1 VKRLL
6 SPIFPI
12 SFYFR
17 AGVSLA
23 TLLLSTPLLLRA
35 EIPLPTPAEHYDS
48 FDPEREGPLLFS
60 RIFPELEPSQQS
72 LILGLMG
79 GPGSGAEPR
88 PSRDELIAQLKTVD
102 WSRWRPQVLELL
114 LHRSHVLE
122 AVPDTARDWLPIVH
136 DSLLF
141 FLDHLGEER
150 LLERLLDQAS
160 VPEDAPRGEHVLQFL
175 AQTPTLQKIGQ
186 IFARNPEVPPDLRE
200 TLQVLENSLKT
211 TSRDQVTE
219 FILQEIGPETVEEY
233 QVHFAEE
240 VLAEATIGV
249 ILRCTLV
256 LPGETRVREAVVKV
270 IKPYVMSALQ
280 EELKIFDRLTRYF
293 AENSDSYAIVTILI
307 SDMFEEIREALSREI
322 QVVDEQENLAK
333 AGEYYQHNE
342 RVTVPELYP
351 LSTEQVT
358 FMGFIHGQ
366 KITDAFPGQPQ
377 ARARLARRL
386 VDILTLDVLLSPH
399 EEALFH
405 GDPHA
410 GNVFHVLDKPQDPY
424 LIALLDWG
432 LSGEF
437 SREQR
442 AQLMQLFL
450 GVRLNHAKR
459 LRNHMGALIEGEDWA
474 SPQGQETISIIVEET
489 LAEKGQGRIFDV
501 LSQLMSK
508 AAQRGYKIRF
518 NIGLFVKSQITVG
531 GILSELDP
539 ELNQDEYVMDRIS
552 GQVFKE
558 IPKRLLY
565 TLWFPAWNS
574 HSYPT
579 QLSNEDV
586 RDVQF
591 QSWGRGLKAAG
602 KGLWKGIRWP
612 FEVLIP

>member
-1 VKRLL
+1 VV
-6 SPIFPI
+6 F
-12 SFYFR
+12 
-17 AGVSLA
+17 LA
-23 TLLLSTPLLLRA
+23 TILLTTPLLLRA
-35 EIPLPTPAEHYDS
+35 EIPLPTPAEHYDN
-48 FDPEREGPLLFS
+48 FDPETEGPLLFS
-60 RIFPELEPSQQS
+60 SIFSELEPSQQS
-72 LILGLMG
+72 LILGLME
-79 GPGSGAEPR
+79 GPGNEGEPR
-88 PSRDELIAQLKTVD
+88 PSRDKLIAQLKTVD
-102 WSRWRPQVLELL
+102 WTGWRPQVLELL

-122 AVPDTARDWLPIVH
+122 AVPETARDWLPIVH

-150 LLERLLDQAS
+150 LLERLLNQAS
-160 VPEDAPRGEHVLQFL
+160 LPEDAPRGEQVLQFL
-175 AQTPTLQKIGQ
+175 SQTPTLQKIGQ

-200 TLQVLENSLKT
+200 ALQVLENSLKT

-240 VLAEATIGV
+240 VLAEATVGV

-256 LPGETRVREAVVKV
+256 LPGETRVREAVAKV
-270 IKPYVMSALQ
+270 IKPYAISALQ
-280 EELKIFDRLTRYF
+280 EELDIFDRLTQYF
-293 AENSDSYAIVTILI
+293 AEYSDSYAIGTILI
-307 SDMFEEIREALSREI
+307 SDMFEEISVALFQEI
-322 QVVDEQENLAK
+322 QIVDEQKNLAQ

-351 LSTEQVT
+351 LSTEHVT

-366 KITDAFPGQPQ
+366 KISDAFPGQPQ
-377 ARARLARRL
+377 ARARLARHL
-386 VDILTLDVLLSPH
+386 VDALTLDVLLSPH

-410 GNVFHVLDKPQDPY
+410 GNVFHVLDHPQDPY
-424 LIALLDWG
+424 RIALLDWG

-459 LRNHMGALIEGEDWA
+459 LRNHMGALIEGDDWA
-474 SPQGQETISIIVEET
+474 SPEGQETISIIVEET
-489 LAEKGQGRIFDV
+489 LAEKGQDRIFDV

-518 NIGLFVKSQITVG
+518 NIGLFIKSQITVG

-539 ELNQDEYVMDRIS
+539 ELDQDQYLMDRIS
-552 GQVFKE
+552 GRVFKE
-558 IPKRLLY
+558 MPKRLLY

-574 HSYPT
+574 HNYRT
-579 QLSNEDV
+579 MLSNEDV
-586 RDVQF
+586 KDVQF
-591 QSWGRGLKAAG
+591 QSWGRGLKKAG
-602 KGLWKGIRWP
+602 EGLWKGIRWP
-612 FEVLIP
+612 VEVLIP

>member
-1 VKRLL
+1 VV
-6 SPIFPI
+6 F
-12 SFYFR
+12 
-17 AGVSLA
+17 LA
-23 TLLLSTPLLLRA
+23 TLLLTTPPLLRA

-48 FDPEREGPLLFS
+48 FDPETEGPLLFS
-60 RIFPELEPSQQS
+60 SIFSELEPSQQS
-72 LILGLMG
+72 LILGLME
-79 GPGSGAEPR
+79 GPGSKGQPR
-88 PSRDELIAQLKTVD
+88 PSRDKLIAQLKTVD
-102 WSRWRPQVLELL
+102 WTRWRPQVLELL

-122 AVPDTARDWLPIVH
+122 AVPDKARDWLPIVH

-150 LLERLLDQAS
+150 LLERLLNQAS
-160 VPEDAPRGEHVLQFL
+160 LPEDAPRAEQVLQFL
-175 AQTPTLQKIGQ
+175 SQTPTLQKIGQ
-186 IFARNPEVPPDLRE
+186 IFARNPEVPSDLRE
-200 TLQVLENSLKT
+200 ALQVLENSLKT

-240 VLAEATIGV
+240 VLAEATVGV

-256 LPGETRVREAVVKV
+256 LPGETRVREAVAKV
-270 IKPYVMSALQ
+270 IKPYAMSALQ
-280 EELKIFDRLTRYF
+280 EELEIFDGLTRYF
-293 AENSDSYAIVTILI
+293 AEYSDSYAIGTILI
-307 SDMFEEIREALSREI
+307 SDMFEEISVALSREI

-351 LSTEQVT
+351 LSTEHVT

-366 KITDAFPGQPQ
+366 KISDAFPGQPQ

-410 GNVFHVLDKPQDPY
+410 GNVFHVLDNPQDPY
-424 LIALLDWG
+424 RIALLDWG

-459 LRNHMGALIEGEDWA
+459 LRNHMGALIEGDDWA
-474 SPQGQETISIIVEET
+474 SPQGQEVISIMVEET

-501 LSQLMSK
+501 LGQLLSK

-518 NIGLFVKSQITVG
+518 NIGLFIKSQITIG

-539 ELNQDEYVMDRIS
+539 ELNQDQYLMDRIS

-558 IPKRLLY
+558 MPKRLLY

-586 RDVQF
+586 KDLQF
-591 QSWGRGLKAAG
+591 QSWGRGLKRAG

-612 FEVLIP
+612 IEVLIR

>member
-1 VKRLL
+1 MKKLL
-6 SPIFPI
+6 PTI
-12 SFYFR
+12 SLFLR
-17 AGVSLA
+17 AVVFLA
-23 TLLLSTPLLLRA
+23 TLLLTTPLLLRA

-48 FDPEREGPLLFS
+48 FDPETEGPLLFS
-60 RIFPELEPSQQS
+60 SIFSELEPAQQS
-72 LILGLMG
+72 LILGLMA
-79 GPGSGAEPR
+79 GPGSENEPS
-88 PSRDELIAQLKTVD
+88 PPRDEIIAQLKRVD
-102 WSRWRPQVLELL
+102 WTRWRPQVLELL

-122 AVPDTARDWLPIVH
+122 VVPDKARDWLPIVH

-150 LLERLLDQAS
+150 LLERLLNQTS
-160 VPEDAPRGEHVLQFL
+160 VPEDAPRGEQVLQFL
-175 AQTPTLQKIGQ
+175 SQTPTLQKIGQ
-186 IFARNPEVPPDLRE
+186 IFARNPDVPSDLRE
-200 TLQVLENSLKT
+200 ALQVLENSLQT
-211 TSRDQVTE
+211 TSRNQVTE
-219 FILQEIGPETVEEY
+219 FILQDIGPETLEEY
-233 QVHFAEE
+233 QVHFAEK
-240 VLAEATIGV
+240 VLAEATVGV
-249 ILRCTLV
+249 ILHCTLV
-256 LPGETRVREAVVKV
+256 LPGETRVREAVAKV
-270 IKPYVMSALQ
+270 IKPYAMSALQ
-280 EELKIFDRLTRYF
+280 EELEIFDRLTQYF
-293 AENSDSYAIVTILI
+293 AQYSDSYAIGTILI
-307 SDMFEEIREALSREI
+307 SDMFEEISVALSQEI
-322 QVVDEQENLAK
+322 QIVDEQENLAK

-358 FMGFIHGQ
+358 FMEFIHGQ
-366 KITDAFPGQPQ
+366 KISDAFPDQPQ
-377 ARARLARRL
+377 ARARLARYL
-386 VDILTLDVLLSPH
+386 VDALTLDVLLSPH
-399 EEALFH
+399 EKALFH

-410 GNVFHVLDKPQDPY
+410 GNVFHVLDNPQDPY
-424 LIALLDWG
+424 RIALLDWG

-459 LRNHMGALIEGEDWA
+459 LRNHMGALIEGDDWA
-474 SPQGQETISIIVEET
+474 SPQGQEAIHIMVEET

-501 LSQLMSK
+501 LGQLMSK

-518 NIGLFVKSQITVG
+518 NIGLFIKSQITVG
-531 GILSELDP
+531 GILFELDP
-539 ELNQDEYVMDRIS
+539 ELNQDQYLMGRIT

-558 IPKRLLY
+558 MPKRLLY

-591 QSWGRGLKAAG
+591 QSWGRGLKRAG

>member
-1 VKRLL
+1 
-6 SPIFPI
+6 
-12 SFYFR
+12 
-17 AGVSLA
+17 
-23 TLLLSTPLLLRA
+23 
-35 EIPLPTPAEHYDS
+35 
-48 FDPEREGPLLFS
+48 
-60 RIFPELEPSQQS
+60 
-72 LILGLMG
+72 
-79 GPGSGAEPR
+79 
-88 PSRDELIAQLKTVD
+88 
-102 WSRWRPQVLELL
+102 
-114 LHRSHVLE
+114 
-122 AVPDTARDWLPIVH
+122 
-136 DSLLF
+136 F
-141 FLDHLGEER
+141 FLDQLGEER
-150 LLERLLDQAS
+150 LIERLLNQAS
-160 VPEDAPRGEHVLQFL
+160 VPEDASRGEHVLQFL

-186 IFARNPEVPPDLRE
+186 IFARNPDVPPDLRA

-256 LPGETRVREAVVKV
+256 LPGETRVRDAVVKV

-280 EELKIFDRLTRYF
+280 EELEIFDRLTRYF
-293 AENSDSYAIVTILI
+293 AEYSDSYAIRTILI
-307 SDMFEEIREALSREI
+307 SDMFGEIREALSREI

-351 LSTEQVT
+351 LSTENVT
-358 FMGFIHGQ
+358 FMEFIHGQ
-366 KITDAFPGQPQ
+366 KISDAYPDQPQ
-377 ARARLARRL
+377 GRARLARYL
-386 VDILTLDVLLSPH
+386 VDILTVDVLVSPH
-399 EEALFH
+399 EVALFH

-410 GNVFHVLDKPQDPY
+410 GNVFHVLDDPY
-424 LIALLDWG
+424 NPYRIALLDWG

-450 GVRLNHAKR
+450 GVRLNHANR
-459 LRNHMGALIEGEDWA
+459 LKHNMGALIEGEDWA
-474 SPQGQETISIIVEET
+474 SPEGQEEMNIIVEET
-489 LAEKGQGRIFDV
+489 LTEMGQGQIFDV
-501 LSQLMSK
+501 LGELMSK

-518 NIGLFVKSQITVG
+518 NIGLFIKSQITVG

-539 ELNQDEYVMDRIS
+539 ELNQDQYVMDRIS
-552 GQVFKE
+552 DQVFKE
-558 IPKRLLY
+558 TPKRLLY

-586 RDVQF
+586 KDVQF

-602 KGLWKGIRWP
+602 KAVWKGIRWP

>member
-1 VKRLL
+1 MRIRLL
-6 SPIFPI
+6 L
-12 SFYFR
+12 
-17 AGVSLA
+17 VS
-23 TLLLSTPLLLRA
+23 TLLLSAPLLLRA

-48 FDPEREGPLLFS
+48 YDPETAGPLLFS
-60 RIFPELEPSQQS
+60 RSFPELEPSQQS

-79 GPGSGAEPR
+79 GPDSGAEPT
-88 PSRDELIAQLKTVD
+88 PSREELIAQLKAVD
-102 WSRWRPQVLELL
+102 WTRWRPQVLELL

-122 AVPDTARDWLPIVH
+122 AVPDKGGDWLPIVH

-141 FLDHLGEER
+141 FLDQLGEER
-150 LLERLLDQAS
+150 LIERLLDQAS

-186 IFARNPEVPPDLRE
+186 IFARNPDVPPDLRA

-219 FILQEIGPETVEEY
+219 FILQELGPETVEEY

-256 LPGETRVREAVVKV
+256 LPGETRVRDAVVKV

-280 EELKIFDRLTRYF
+280 EELEIFDRLTQYF
-293 AENSDSYAIVTILI
+293 AENSDSYAIGTILI
-307 SDMFEEIREALSREI
+307 SDMFGEIREALSREI
-322 QVVDEQENLAK
+322 QVLDEQENLAK

-351 LSTEQVT
+351 LSTENVT
-358 FMGFIHGQ
+358 FMEFIHGQ
-366 KITDAFPGQPQ
+366 KRSDAYPDQPQ
-377 ARARLARRL
+377 ARARLARLL
-386 VDILTLDVLLSPH
+386 VDILTVDVLLSPH
-399 EEALFH
+399 EIALFH

-410 GNVFHVLDKPQDPY
+410 GNVFHVLDDPQDSY
-424 LIALLDWG
+424 RIALLDWG

-459 LRNHMGALIEGEDWA
+459 LRNHMGALIEGDDWA
-474 SPQGQETISIIVEET
+474 SPEGQEEMNIIVEET
-489 LAEKGQGRIFDV
+489 LAEMGQGQIFDV
-501 LSQLMSK
+501 LGELMSK
-508 AAQRGYKIRF
+508 AAQQGYKIRF
-518 NIGLFVKSQITVG
+518 NIGLFIKSQLTVG

-539 ELNQDEYVMDRIS
+539 ELNQDQYAMDRIS

-558 IPKRLLY
+558 TPKRLLY

-574 HSYPT
+574 HSYAT

-586 RDVQF
+586 KDVQF
-591 QSWGRGLKAAG
+591 QSWGRGLKTAG
-602 KGLWKGIRWP
+602 KAVWKGLRWP
-612 FEVLIP
+612 FEAIIP

>member
-1 VKRLL
+1 MKTLL
-6 SPIFPI
+6 PPI
-12 SFYFR
+12 SFYLR
-17 AGVSLA
+17 AGVFLA

-48 FDPEREGPLLFS
+48 FDPETEGPLLFS

-88 PSRDELIAQLKTVD
+88 PSRDEIIPQLKTVD
-102 WSRWRPQVLELL
+102 WTRWRPQVLELL

-122 AVPDTARDWLPIVH
+122 AVPDKARDWLPIVH

-150 LLERLLDQAS
+150 LLERLLNQTS

-186 IFARNPEVPPDLRE
+186 IFARNPDVPLDLRE

-211 TSRDQVTE
+211 TTRDQVTE
-219 FILQEIGPETVEEY
+219 FILQEIGPKTVEEY

-249 ILRCTLV
+249 ILPCTLV

-280 EELKIFDRLTRYF
+280 EELEIFDRLTRYF
-293 AENSDSYAIVTILI
+293 TEYSDSYAVGTILI
-307 SDMFEEIREALSREI
+307 SDMFGEIREALSREI

-333 AGEYYQHNE
+333 AGEYYRHNE
-342 RVTVPELYP
+342 RVIVPELYP

-358 FMGFIHGQ
+358 FMSFIHGQ
-366 KITDAFPGQPQ
+366 KISDAFPGQPQ

-386 VDILTLDVLLSPH
+386 VDILTVDVLLSPH

-410 GNVFHVLDKPQDPY
+410 GNVFHVLDNPQDPDR
-424 LIALLDWG
+424 IALLDWG

-459 LRNHMGALIEGEDWA
+459 LRNNMGALIEGEDWA
-474 SPQGQETISIIVEET
+474 SPQGQEEMSIMVEET
-489 LAEKGQGRIFDV
+489 LAEKGQGQIFDV

-508 AAQRGYKIRF
+508 AAQQGYKIRF
-518 NIGLFVKSQITVG
+518 NIGLFIKSQITVG

-539 ELNQDEYVMDRIS
+539 ELNQDQYVMDRIS
-552 GQVFKE
+552 SQVFKE
-558 IPKRLLY
+558 TPKRLLY

-586 RDVQF
+586 KDVQF
-591 QSWGRGLKAAG
+591 QSWGRGLKTAG
-602 KGLWKGIRWP
+602 KAVWKGIRWP
-612 FEVLIP
+612 IEVLIP

>member
-1 VKRLL
+1 MLFV
-6 SPIFPI
+6 
-12 SFYFR
+12 
-17 AGVSLA
+17 G
-23 TLLLSTPLLLRA
+23 TLLLTTPLPLRA

-48 FDPEREGPLLFS
+48 FDPETEGPLLFS
-60 RIFPELEPSQQS
+60 SIFPELEPSQQS
-72 LILGLMG
+72 LLMGLMEG
-79 GPGSGAEPR
+79 LGNEAEPK
-88 PSRDELIAQLKTVD
+88 PSRDELITQLKTVD
-102 WSRWRPQVLELL
+102 WTRWRPQVLELL

-122 AVPDTARDWLPIVH
+122 AVPDQARDWLPIVH

-150 LLERLLDQAS
+150 LLERLLNQTS

-186 IFARNPEVPPDLRE
+186 IFARNPDVPSDLRAA
-200 TLQVLENSLKT
+200 LQVLENSLKT
-211 TSRDQVTE
+211 TSRNQVTE
-219 FILQEIGPETVEEY
+219 FIIQDIGPETLEEY

-240 VLAEATIGV
+240 VLAEATVGV

-256 LPGETRVREAVVKV
+256 LPGETRVREAVAKV
-270 IKPYVMSALQ
+270 IKPYAMLALQ
-280 EELKIFDRLTRYF
+280 EELEIFDRLTQYF
-293 AENSDSYAIVTILI
+293 AEYSDSYAIGTILI
-307 SDMFEEIREALSREI
+307 SDMFEEISVALSQEI
-322 QVVDEQENLAK
+322 QIVDEQENLAK

-351 LSTEQVT
+351 LSTEHVT

-366 KITDAFPGQPQ
+366 KIADAFPGQPQ
-377 ARARLARRL
+377 ARARLARYL
-386 VDILTLDVLLSPH
+386 VDALTLDVLLSPH
-399 EEALFH
+399 EMALFH

-410 GNVFHVLDKPQDPY
+410 GNVFHVLDNPQDPY
-424 LIALLDWG
+424 RIALLDWG

-474 SPQGQETISIIVEET
+474 SPQGQETFSIIVEET
-489 LAEKGQGRIFDV
+489 LAEKGQGRIFDI
-501 LSQLMSK
+501 LSQLMGK
-508 AAQRGYKIRF
+508 TAQRGYKIRF
-518 NIGLFVKSQITVG
+518 NIGLFIKSQITVS

-539 ELNQDEYVMDRIS
+539 ELDQDQYLMDRIS
-552 GQVFKE
+552 GRVFKE
-558 IPKRLLY
+558 MPKRLLY

-586 RDVQF
+586 KDVQF
-591 QSWGRGLKAAG
+591 QAWGRGLKTAG
-602 KGLWKGIRWP
+602 KGVWKVIRWP

>member
-1 VKRLL
+1 MKKLL
-6 SPIFPI
+6 SPI
-12 SFYFR
+12 SFFLR
-17 AGVSLA
+17 TGFFLA
-23 TLLLSTPLLLRA
+23 TLFLSTPLLLRA

-48 FDPEREGPLLFS
+48 YDPETAGPLLFS

-79 GPGSGAEPR
+79 GPGSGAEPT
-88 PSRDELIAQLKTVD
+88 PSRDELISQLKTVD
-102 WSRWRPQVLELL
+102 WTRWRSQVLELL

-122 AVPDTARDWLPIVH
+122 AVPENARDWLPIVH

-141 FLDHLGEER
+141 FLDQLGEER
-150 LLERLLDQAS
+150 LVERLLDQAS

-186 IFARNPEVPPDLRE
+186 IFARNPDVPPDLRA

-219 FILQEIGPETVEEY
+219 LILLEIGPETVEEY

-256 LPGETRVREAVVKV
+256 LPGETRVLDAVVKV

-280 EELKIFDRLTRYF
+280 EELEIFDRLTQFF
-293 AENSDSYAIVTILI
+293 AEYSDSYAIGTILI
-307 SDMFEEIREALSREI
+307 SDMFGEIREALSREI
-322 QVVDEQENLAK
+322 QVLDEQKNLTK
-333 AGEYYQHNE
+333 AGKYYQHNE
-342 RVTVPELYP
+342 RVTVPKLYP
-351 LSTEQVT
+351 LSTENVT
-358 FMGFIHGQ
+358 FMEFIHGQ
-366 KITDAFPGQPQ
+366 KISDAFPDQPQ
-377 ARARLARRL
+377 GRARLARFL
-386 VDILTLDVLLSPH
+386 VDILTVDVLLSPH
-399 EEALFH
+399 EVALFH

-410 GNVFHVLDKPQDPY
+410 GNVFHVLDDPQDPY
-424 LIALLDWG
+424 RIALLDWG

-459 LRNHMGALIEGEDWA
+459 LRNHMGALIEGDDWA
-474 SPQGQETISIIVEET
+474 SPEGQEEMNIIVEET
-489 LAEKGQGRIFDV
+489 LAEMGQGQIFDV
-501 LSQLMSK
+501 LSELMSK
-508 AAQRGYKIRF
+508 AAERGYKIRF
-518 NIGLFVKSQITVG
+518 NIGLFIKSQLTVG

-558 IPKRLLY
+558 TPKRLLY

-574 HSYPT
+574 HSYAT

-602 KGLWKGIRWP
+602 AAVWKGIRWP
-612 FEVLIP
+612 FEAIIP

>member
-1 VKRLL
+1 MDW
-6 SPIFPI
+6 
-12 SFYFR
+12 
-17 AGVSLA
+17 
-23 TLLLSTPLLLRA
+23 TL
-35 EIPLPTPAEHYDS
+35 
-48 FDPEREGPLLFS
+48 
-60 RIFPELEPSQQS
+60 
-72 LILGLMG
+72 
-79 GPGSGAEPR
+79 
-88 PSRDELIAQLKTVD
+88 
-102 WSRWRPQVLELL
+102 WRPQVLELL

-122 AVPDTARDWLPIVH
+122 AVPDSVRDWLPIVH

-150 LLERLLDQAS
+150 LLERLLNQAS
-160 VPEDAPRGEHVLQFL
+160 VPEDAPRGEQVLQFL

-200 TLQVLENSLKT
+200 SLQILENSLKT
-211 TSRDQVTE
+211 TSRDQVTQ
-219 FILQEIGPETVEEY
+219 FILQEIGPETMEEY

-240 VLAEATIGV
+240 ILAEATVGV
-249 ILRCTLV
+249 ILPCTLV
-256 LPGETRVREAVVKV
+256 LPGETRVREAVAKV
-270 IKPYVMSALQ
+270 IKPYVMLALQ
-280 EELKIFDRLTRYF
+280 EELEIFDRLTQYF
-293 AENSDSYAIVTILI
+293 AEYSGSYAIGTILI

-333 AGEYYQHNE
+333 AAEYYQHNE

-351 LSTEQVT
+351 LSTEHVT

-386 VDILTLDVLLSPH
+386 VDILTLDVLLSPY

-410 GNVFHVLDKPQDPY
+410 GNVFHVLDYPQD
-424 LIALLDWG
+424 LDRIALLDWG
-432 LSGEF
+432 LSGAF

-459 LRNHMGALIEGEDWA
+459 LKNNIGALIEGEDWA
-474 SPQGQETISIIVEET
+474 TPEGQEVISIIVEET

-501 LSQLMSK
+501 LAQLMST

-518 NIGLFVKSQITVG
+518 NIGLFIKSQITVG
-531 GILSELDP
+531 GILFELDP
-539 ELNQDEYVMDRIS
+539 ELNQDKYLMDRIS

-558 IPKRLLY
+558 TPKRLLY

-586 RDVQF
+586 KDVQF
-591 QSWGRGLKAAG
+591 QSWGRSLKRAG
-602 KGLWKGIRWP
+602 KAVWKGVRWP
-612 FEVLIP
+612 VEVLIP

>member
-1 VKRLL
+1 MVFLAAILL
-6 SPIFPI
+6 
-12 SFYFR
+12 
-17 AGVSLA
+17 
-23 TLLLSTPLLLRA
+23 TTPLLLRA

-48 FDPEREGPLLFS
+48 YDPETAGPLLFS

-79 GPGSGAEPR
+79 GPGSGAEPT
-88 PSRDELIAQLKTVD
+88 PSRDELIAQLKAVD
-102 WSRWRPQVLELL
+102 WTRWRPQVLELL

-122 AVPDTARDWLPIVH
+122 AVPDKARDWLPIVH

-150 LLERLLDQAS
+150 LLERLLNQAS
-160 VPEDAPRGEHVLQFL
+160 VPEDAPRGEQLLQFL
-175 AQTPTLQKIGQ
+175 SQTPALQKIGQ

-200 TLQVLENSLKT
+200 ALQVLENSLKT

-240 VLAEATIGV
+240 VLAEATVGV

-256 LPGETRVREAVVKV
+256 LPGETRVRDAVAKV

-280 EELKIFDRLTRYF
+280 EELAIFDRLTQYF
-293 AENSDSYAIVTILI
+293 AEYSDSYAIGTILI
-307 SDMFEEIREALSREI
+307 SDMFGEIREALSREI

-351 LSTEQVT
+351 LSTEHVT

-366 KITDAFPGQPQ
+366 KISDAFPGQPQ
-377 ARARLARRL
+377 ARARLARHL
-386 VDILTLDVLLSPH
+386 VDALTLDVLLSPH

-410 GNVFHVLDKPQDPY
+410 GNVFHVLDNPQDPY
-424 LIALLDWG
+424 RIALLDWG

-474 SPQGQETISIIVEET
+474 SPQGQETMSIIVEET

-518 NIGLFVKSQITVG
+518 NIGLFIKSQITVG

-539 ELNQDEYVMDRIS
+539 ELNQDQYLMDRIS
-552 GQVFKE
+552 GRVFKE
-558 IPKRLLY
+558 MPKRLLY

-574 HSYPT
+574 HDYRT
-579 QLSNEDV
+579 LLSNEDV
-586 RDVQF
+586 KDVQF
-591 QSWGRGLKAAG
+591 QSWGRGLKKVG

-612 FEVLIP
+612 VEVLIR